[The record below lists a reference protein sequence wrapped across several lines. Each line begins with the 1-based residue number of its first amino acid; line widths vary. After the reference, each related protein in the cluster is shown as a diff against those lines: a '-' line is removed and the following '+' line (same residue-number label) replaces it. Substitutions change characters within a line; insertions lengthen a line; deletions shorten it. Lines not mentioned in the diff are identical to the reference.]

1 MGFCIALLR
10 GGILSA
16 FIFFLTWSLPGA
28 AGMYALA
35 IGISHVST
43 TLPLPIYALLSGLNA
58 SVVGVIAFAAV
69 QLATKAITDP
79 LSRLIVVFSAC
90 AGLCYNALWYF
101 PILMIGG
108 GTSTVVWDI
117 WIKGFVERLKIRWRR
132 QNRDEVENVEL
143 PNAPPPPG
151 GRVGRSREDDELSR
165 RSVILLTSNIRPGEQ
180 PQNGRTAGADEDNA
194 TKEDASERSV
204 PRPVNNV
211 RRIIPAKVGLV
222 VMALFLASFIAIM
235 VANAQVKYPSLELRL
250 FRNMYLA
257 GTIIFGGGPVVIPLL
272 REYVVQPGFV
282 SPRDF
287 LIGLAIIQA
296 FPGPNFNFA
305 VYLGTLTLAP
315 TSTPSIAGAILAYLG
330 IFAPGLFFA
339 YGFQAMWRIIRSRPL
354 VVSLIRGVNA
364 AAVGLVFTAVY
375 RLWEIGY
382 LTPSRESGSSLGA
395 EPWWVVTAVLTY
407 TSAAW
412 FGVETW
418 MGIMGGA
425 VLGLCWYGVVKPW

>member
-1 MGFCIALLR
+1 
-10 GGILSA
+10 
-16 FIFFLTWSLPGA
+16 
-28 AGMYALA
+28 MYALA

-165 RSVILLTSNIRPGEQ
+165 RSVILLTSNIRPGEL

-222 VMALFLASFIAIM
+222 VMALFLGTFCNSEYRSAIHHNYNT
-235 VANAQVKYPSLELRL
+235 VIQHLSSPLWLQTLR
-250 FRNMYLA
+250 
-257 GTIIFGGGPVVIPLL
+257 
-272 REYVVQPGFV
+272 
-282 SPRDF
+282 S
-287 LIGLAIIQA
+287 
-296 FPGPNFNFA
+296 
-305 VYLGTLTLAP
+305 
-315 TSTPSIAGAILAYLG
+315 SI
-330 IFAPGLFFA
+330 
-339 YGFQAMWRIIRSRPL
+339 RPL
-354 VVSLIRGVNA
+354 S
-364 AAVGLVFTAVY
+364 F
-375 RLWEIGY
+375 
-382 LTPSRESGSSLGA
+382 GSSATCILQ
-395 EPWWVVTAVLTY
+395 VRYLDVFYL
-407 TSAAW
+407 
-412 FGVETW
+412 F
-418 MGIMGGA
+418 
-425 VLGLCWYGVVKPW
+425 